1 MKEGRSNGDFPKAAS
16 GYEMLQSSKAESLKL
31 YRIREH
37 LGMSRMATGLRLPV
51 LALISPSFGFLALV
65 CCDVRL

>member
-1 MKEGRSNGDFPKAAS
+1 MVAFQQQTRDTKCCR
-16 GYEMLQSSKAESLKL
+16 AEAGFSIAELLKL
-31 YRIREH
+31 YRIRER

-51 LALISPSFGFLALV
+51 LALISPSFGFLALK